1 MIVRFH
7 NGRVALPGGAVD
19 AADIAVEGGA
29 VTTVSAPGDTAA
41 DRAVDLEGG
50 WLLPG
55 FVDTQVNGGGGV
67 LFNDQVDVEAI
78 AAIGAAHAR
87 FGTTAFLPTLISDTP
102 AQIAAALAAVDAA
115 IEQGVPGV
123 VGIHIEGP
131 FINEVKRGI
140 HEAHRIRRLDTGIL
154 ATLTA
159 PHRGRVMLTLA
170 PELCDEEDI
179 RTLVRHGVIVSAG
192 HSDATYDEAQRAI
205 AAGLSGF
212 THLFNAMSPLH
223 HRNPGAVGAAFDS
236 DTYGGLIVDDVH
248 LHPAVVRL
256 AVRTKGKERIM
267 LVTDAMPSVGTNV
280 SEFTLQGKRIA
291 VKDGVC
297 IFEDGTL
304 AGTHLDM
311 ASALRKTVEVTGLP
325 VPDVSAMASAT
336 PAAFLSLEERIG
348 AIAAGQRADW
358 VWLDAGLAPRAT
370 WIGGAIVSET
380 AWGISRPRNDTQAAS

>member
-7 NGRVALPGGAVD
+7 NGRVALPGGTVD
-19 AADIAVEGGA
+19 AADIAVEGSA
-29 VTTVSAPGDTAA
+29 VTTVSAPGDTPA

-236 DTYGGLIVDDVH
+236 DSYCGLIVDDVH

-267 LVTDAMPSVGTNV
+267 LVTAAMPSVGTEG

-336 PAAFLSLEERIG
+336 PAAFLSLADRIG
-348 AIAAGQRADW
+348 AIAVGQRADW

-380 AWGISRPRNDTQAAS
+380 AWGHFQAAQ

>member
-1 MIVRFH
+1 MIFRFQ
-7 NGRVALPGGAVD
+7 NGWVALPSGTVGGV
-19 AADIAVEGGA
+19 DIAIADGT
-29 VTTVSAPGDTAA
+29 VTHVTPVTNMTA
-41 DRAVDLEGG
+41 DRVIDLNGG

-67 LFNDQVDVEAI
+67 LFNDQADVEAI

-102 AQIAAALAAVDAA
+102 AQIATALAAVDAA

-140 HEAHRIRRLDTGIL
+140 HEAHRIRRLDADTL

-170 PELCDEEDI
+170 PELCDDDDI

-192 HSDATYDEAQRAI
+192 HSDATYEEAQRAI
-205 AAGLSGF
+205 DAGLSGF

-223 HRNPGAVGAAFDS
+223 HRHPGAVGAAFDS
-236 DTYGGLIVDDVH
+236 DTYCGLIVDDVH

-256 AVRTKGKERIM
+256 AVQAKGTERIM
-267 LVTDAMPSVGTNV
+267 LVTDAMPSVGTDV

-311 ASALRKTVEVTGLP
+311 ASALRKTIEVTGLP
-325 VPDVSAMASAT
+325 VPAVSAMASTT
-336 PAAFLSLEERIG
+336 PAAFLSLQTQMG
-348 AIAAGQRADW
+348 AIAPGQRADW
-358 VWLDAGLAPRAT
+358 VWLDLDFAPRAT
-370 WIGGAIVSET
+370 WIGGQNVSET
-380 AWGISRPRNDTQAAS
+380 TPALLQTAR

>member
-1 MIVRFH
+1 MIFRFH
-7 NGRVALPGGAVD
+7 NGWVALPTGAVGEV
-19 AADIAVEGGA
+19 DIAIADGI
-29 VTTVSAPGDTAA
+29 VTSARPATTAA
-41 DRAVDLEGG
+41 AHRVIDLDGG

-115 IEQGVPGV
+115 IDQGVPGV

-140 HEAHRIRRLDTGIL
+140 HEAHRIRRLDADTL

-159 PHRGRVMLTLA
+159 LHRGRVMLTLA
-170 PELCDEEDI
+170 PELCDEDDI

-205 AAGLSGF
+205 GAGLTGF

-223 HRNPGAVGAAFDS
+223 HREPGAVGAAFDS
-236 DTYGGLIVDDVH
+236 DAYCGLIVDDVH

-256 AVRTKGKERIM
+256 AVRAKGKDRIM
-267 LVTDAMPSVGTNV
+267 LVTDAMPSVGTDV

-311 ASALRKTVEVTGLP
+311 ASALRKTVEVTGLS
-325 VPDVSAMASAT
+325 VPDVSLMASAT
-336 PAAFLSLEERIG
+336 PAAFLSLQDRIG
-348 AIAAGQRADW
+348 AIAPGQRADW
-358 VWLDAGLAPRAT
+358 VWLDPALAPRAT
-370 WIGGAIVSET
+370 WIGGKIVSES
-380 AWGISRPRNDTQAAS
+380 APDLVQAAQ

>member
-192 HSDATYDEAQRAI
+192 HSDATYDEARRAI

-236 DTYGGLIVDDVH
+236 DTYCGLIVDDVH

-380 AWGISRPRNDTQAAS
+380 AWGHFQAAQ

>member
-1 MIVRFH
+1 MIFRFH
-7 NGRVALPGGAVD
+7 NGQVALPAGAAGAVD
-19 AADIAVEGGA
+19 IAVADGIVTAVAPAAD
-29 VTTVSAPGDTAA
+29 TPA
-41 DRAVDLEGG
+41 DRDIDLGGG

-78 AAIGAAHAR
+78 VAIGAAHAR

-115 IEQGVPGV
+115 IERGVPGV

-140 HEAHRIRRLDTGIL
+140 HEAHRIRRLDTDML

-159 PHRGRVMLTLA
+159 PRRGRVMLTLA

-179 RTLVRHGVIVSAG
+179 HTLVRHGVIVSAG

-205 AAGLSGF
+205 GAGLTGF

-223 HRNPGAVGAAFDS
+223 HRDPGAVGAAFDS
-236 DTYGGLIVDDVH
+236 DTYCGLIVDDVH

-256 AVRTKGKERIM
+256 AVHAKGKDRIM
-267 LVTDAMPSVGTNV
+267 LVTDAMPSVGTDV

-311 ASALRKTVEVTGLP
+311 ASALRKTVEVTGLS
-325 VPDVSAMASAT
+325 VPDVSTMASAT
-336 PAAFLSLEERIG
+336 PAAFLSLQDRIG
-348 AIAAGQRADW
+348 AIAPGQRADW
-358 VWLDAGLAPRAT
+358 VWLDPALAPRAT
-370 WIGGAIVSET
+370 WIGGQIASKSATGLV
-380 AWGISRPRNDTQAAS
+380 QAAQ

>member
-1 MIVRFH
+1 MIFRFH
-7 NGRVALPGGAVD
+7 NGRVALPTGAVGT
-19 AADIAVEGGA
+19 ADIAIADGA
-29 VTTVSAPGDTAA
+29 VLSVTPAA
-41 DRAVDLEGG
+41 DTPVDKAVDLGGG

-87 FGTTAFLPTLISDTP
+87 YGTTAFLPTLISDTP
-102 AQIAAALAAVDAA
+102 AQIASALAAVDAA

-140 HEAHRIRRLDTGIL
+140 HEAHRIRRLDDAIL

-170 PELCDEEDI
+170 PELCAEDDI

-205 AAGLSGF
+205 AAGLTGF

-236 DTYGGLIVDDVH
+236 DSWCGLIVDNVH

-256 AVRTKGKERIM
+256 AVHAKGKDRIM
-267 LVTDAMPSVGTNV
+267 LVTDAMPSVGTDV

-311 ASALRKTVEVTGLP
+311 ASALRKTVEVTGLS
-325 VPDVSAMASAT
+325 VPDVSVMASAT
-336 PAAFLSLEERIG
+336 PATFLSLHDRIG
-348 AIAAGQRADW
+348 AIAPGQRADW
-358 VWLDAGLAPRAT
+358 VWLDAELAPRAT
-370 WIGGAIVSET
+370 WIGGQIISTSAPDFVRT
-380 AWGISRPRNDTQAAS
+380 A

>member
-1 MIVRFH
+1 MIFRFH
-7 NGRVALPGGAVD
+7 NGGVALPTGAVG
-19 AADIAVEGGA
+19 AADIAIAEGA
-29 VTTVSAPGDTAA
+29 IRSVTPAA
-41 DRAVDLEGG
+41 DTPADEVIDLGGG

-102 AQIAAALAAVDAA
+102 AQIASALAAVDAA

-123 VGIHIEGP
+123 AGIHIEGP

-140 HEAHRIRRLDTGIL
+140 HEAHRIRRLDDAIL
-154 ATLTA
+154 ATLTS

-170 PELCDEEDI
+170 PELCDEDDI

-205 AAGLSGF
+205 GAGLTGF

-236 DTYGGLIVDDVH
+236 DTYCGLIVDNVH

-256 AVRTKGKERIM
+256 AVHAKGIHRIM
-267 LVTDAMPSVGTNV
+267 LVTDAMPSVGTDV

-291 VKDGVC
+291 VRDGVC

-311 ASALRKTVEVTGLP
+311 ASALRQTVEATGLS
-325 VPDVSAMASAT
+325 VLDVSVMASTT
-336 PAAFLSLEERIG
+336 PAAFLSLDDRIG
-348 AIAAGQRADW
+348 EIAPGQRADW
-358 VWLDAGLAPRAT
+358 VWLDAELAPRAT
-370 WIGGAIVSET
+370 WIGGRIVPDSAPDFVPT
-380 AWGISRPRNDTQAAS
+380 A

>member
-1 MIVRFH
+1 MIFRFH
-7 NGRVALPGGAVD
+7 NGRVALPTGAVG
-19 AADIAVEGGA
+19 AADIAIADGTILSV
-29 VTTVSAPGDTAA
+29 APAA
-41 DRAVDLEGG
+41 DTPADQVVDLRGG

-67 LFNDQVDVEAI
+67 LFNDQVDVAAI

-87 FGTTAFLPTLISDTP
+87 YGTTAFLPTLISDTP
-102 AQIAAALAAVDAA
+102 AQIASALAAVDAA

-140 HEAHRIRRLDTGIL
+140 HEAHRIRRLDDTIL

-170 PELCDEEDI
+170 PELCDEDDI
-179 RTLVRHGVIVSAG
+179 RTLVGHGVIVSAG

-205 AAGLSGF
+205 GAGLTGF

-236 DTYGGLIVDDVH
+236 DTWCGLIVDNVH

-256 AVRTKGKERIM
+256 AIHAKGKERIM
-267 LVTDAMPSVGTNV
+267 LVTDAMPSVGTDD

-311 ASALRKTVEVTGLP
+311 ASALRKTVEVTGLS
-325 VPDVSAMASAT
+325 VPDVSVMASAT
-336 PAAFLSLEERIG
+336 PAAFLSLHDRIG
-348 AIAAGQRADW
+348 AIVPGQRADW
-358 VWLDAGLAPRAT
+358 VWLDAELSPRAT
-370 WIGGAIVSET
+370 WIGGQIISGSAPDFVQT
-380 AWGISRPRNDTQAAS
+380 A

>member
-1 MIVRFH
+1 MIFRFL
-7 NGRVALPGGAVD
+7 NGRVALPDGAVGAVD
-19 AADIAVEGGA
+19 VTVVDGTVAAVTPAANAAADEVI
-29 VTTVSAPGDTAA
+29 
-41 DRAVDLEGG
+41 DLDGG

-55 FVDTQVNGGGGV
+55 FIDTQVNGGGGV
-67 LFNDQVDVEAI
+67 LFNDQVDVDAI
-78 AAIGAAHAR
+78 AAIGEAHAR

-102 AQIAAALAAVDAA
+102 AQIAAALAAVDDA
-115 IEQGVPGV
+115 IAQGVPGV

-131 FINEVKRGI
+131 FINEIKRGI
-140 HEAHRIRRLDTGIL
+140 HEAHRIRRLDADTL

-170 PELCDEEDI
+170 PELCDEDDI

-205 AAGLSGF
+205 AAGLTGF

-236 DTYGGLIVDDVH
+236 DTWCGLIVDDVH

-256 AVRTKGKERIM
+256 AVHAKGKDRIM
-267 LVTDAMPSVGTNV
+267 LVTDAMPSVGTDV

-311 ASALRKTVEVTGLP
+311 ASAVRKTVEVTGLP
-325 VPDVSAMASAT
+325 VTDVSAMASAT
-336 PAAFLSLEERIG
+336 PAAFLSLQHSIG
-348 AIAAGQRADW
+348 AIAPGQRADW
-358 VWLDAGLAPRAT
+358 AWLDAALQPRAT
-370 WIGGAIVSET
+370 WIGGRMVS
-380 AWGISRPRNDTQAAS
+380 QAASDLVHAAI

>member
-1 MIVRFH
+1 MIYRFH
-7 NGRVALPGGAVD
+7 NGRVALPDGAVG
-19 AADIAVEGGA
+19 AADIAVADGV
-29 VTTVSAPGDTAA
+29 VTSVTPAGPASADHV
-41 DRAVDLEGG
+41 VDLAGG

-55 FVDTQVNGGGGV
+55 FIDTQVNGGGGV

-87 FGTTAFLPTLISDTP
+87 FGTTSFLPTLISDTP
-102 AQIAAALAAVDAA
+102 AQIAAAMAAVEAA

-123 VGIHIEGP
+123 IGIHIEGP

-140 HEAHRIRRLDTGIL
+140 HEAHRIRRLDADTL

-205 AAGLSGF
+205 GAGLSGF

-223 HRNPGAVGAAFDS
+223 HRAPGAVGAAFDS
-236 DTYGGLIVDDVH
+236 DSYCGLIVDDVH

-256 AVRTKGKERIM
+256 AIKAKGVERIM
-267 LVTDAMPSVGTNV
+267 LVTDAMPSVGTDD

-311 ASALRKTVEVTGLP
+311 AAALRKTVEVTGLP
-325 VPDVSAMASAT
+325 VTDVAAMASAT
-336 PAAFLSLEERIG
+336 PAAFLSLQGSHG
-348 AIAAGQRADW
+348 AIAPGQRADW
-358 VWLDAGLAPRAT
+358 VWLGAELDPRAT
-370 WIGGAIVSET
+370 WIGGRIAPDT
-380 AWGISRPRNDTQAAS
+380 APDLARG

>member
-1 MIVRFH
+1 MIFRFH
-7 NGRVALPGGAVD
+7 NGRVALPGGIVGAVD
-19 AADIAVEGGA
+19 IGVADGTVTA
-29 VTTVSAPGDTAA
+29 VTPAA
-41 DRAVDLEGG
+41 TTPPDREIDLDGG

-67 LFNDQVDVEAI
+67 LFNDQVDIEAI

-140 HEAHRIRRLDTGIL
+140 HEAHRIRRLDDAIV

-159 PHRGRVMLTLA
+159 PRRGRVMLTLA
-170 PELCDEEDI
+170 PELCDEDDI

-205 AAGLSGF
+205 GAGLTGF

-236 DTYGGLIVDDVH
+236 DTYCGLIVDNVH

-256 AVRTKGKERIM
+256 AVHAKGKDRIM
-267 LVTDAMPSVGTNV
+267 LVTDAMPSVGTDV

-311 ASALRKTVEVTGLP
+311 ASALRKTVEVTGLS

-336 PAAFLSLEERIG
+336 PAAFLLLQDSIG
-348 AIAAGQRADW
+348 TIAAGQRADW
-358 VWLDAGLAPRAT
+358 VWLSAELAPRAT
-370 WIGGAIVSET
+370 WIGGQIIPESAPDLVQT
-380 AWGISRPRNDTQAAS
+380 AQ

>member
-1 MIVRFH
+1 MIFRFH
-7 NGRVALPGGAVD
+7 NGRIALPAGALGAVD
-19 AADIAVEGGA
+19 IAVADGTVTAVTPAAD
-29 VTTVSAPGDTAA
+29 TLA
-41 DRAVDLEGG
+41 DREIDLDGG

-67 LFNDQVDVEAI
+67 LFNDQVDVAAI

-87 FGTTAFLPTLISDTP
+87 YGTTAFLPTLISDTP

-140 HEAHRIRRLDTGIL
+140 HEAHRIRRLDDAIL
-154 ATLTA
+154 TTLTA

-170 PELCDEEDI
+170 PELCDEDDI

-236 DTYGGLIVDDVH
+236 DSYCGLIVDDVH

-267 LVTDAMPSVGTNV
+267 LVTDAMPSVGTEV

-336 PAAFLSLEERIG
+336 PAAFLSLADRIG
-348 AIAAGQRADW
+348 AIAVGQRADW

-370 WIGGAIVSET
+370 WIGGAIDSET
-380 AWGISRPRNDTQAAS
+380 AWGHFQAAQ

>member
-1 MIVRFH
+1 MIYRFH
-7 NGRVALPGGAVD
+7 NGRVALPDGAVG
-19 AADIAVEGGA
+19 AADIAVADGA
-29 VTTVSAPGDTAA
+29 VTTVGPTGPASADHM
-41 DRAVDLEGG
+41 VDLEGG

-55 FVDTQVNGGGGV
+55 FIDTQVNGGGGV

-102 AQIAAALAAVDAA
+102 AQIAAAMAAVDAA

-140 HEAHRIRRLDTGIL
+140 HEAHRIRRLDAETL

-205 AAGLSGF
+205 SAGLSGF

-223 HRNPGAVGAAFDS
+223 HRAPGAVGAAFDS
-236 DTYGGLIVDDVH
+236 DSYCGLIVDDVH

-256 AVRTKGKERIM
+256 AIKAKGIERVM
-267 LVTDAMPSVGTNV
+267 LVTDAMPSVGTDD

-311 ASALRKTVEVTGLP
+311 AAALRKTVEVTGLP
-325 VPDVSAMASAT
+325 VTDVSAMASAT
-336 PAAFLSLEERIG
+336 PAAFLSLQDSHG
-348 AIAAGQRADW
+348 AIAPGQRADW
-358 VWLDAGLAPRAT
+358 VWLGNELDPRAT
-370 WIGGAIVSET
+370 WIGGRIAPDTVPDL
-380 AWGISRPRNDTQAAS
+380 SRA

>member
-1 MIVRFH
+1 MIFRFH
-7 NGRVALPGGAVD
+7 NGRVVLPTGAVD
-19 AADIAVEGGA
+19 AADIAMAAGA
-29 VTTVSAPGDTAA
+29 IISVAPAAGTSA
-41 DRAVDLEGG
+41 DRTVDLEGG

-78 AAIGAAHAR
+78 AAIGTAHAR

-102 AQIAAALAAVDAA
+102 AQIASALAAVDAA

-140 HEAHRIRRLDTGIL
+140 HEAHRIRRLDDAIL

-170 PELCDEEDI
+170 PELCDENDI

-192 HSDATYDEAQRAI
+192 HSDATYDEAQRAVG
-205 AAGLSGF
+205 AGLSGF

-223 HRNPGAVGAAFDS
+223 HRSPGAVGAAFDS
-236 DTYGGLIVDDVH
+236 DTYCGLIVDNVH

-256 AVRTKGKERIM
+256 AIHAKGRDRIM
-267 LVTDAMPSVGTNV
+267 LVTDAMPSVGTDV

-311 ASALRKTVEVTGLP
+311 ASALRMTVEATGLP
-325 VPDVSAMASAT
+325 VTDVSTMASAT
-336 PAAFLSLEERIG
+336 PAAFLSLNDRLG
-348 AIAAGQRADW
+348 AIAPGQRADW

-370 WIGGAIVSET
+370 WIGGQIVANPASDLVRT
-380 AWGISRPRNDTQAAS
+380 A

>member
-192 HSDATYDEAQRAI
+192 HSDATYDEARRAI

-212 THLFNAMSPLH
+212 THLFNAMSPLR

-236 DTYGGLIVDDVH
+236 DTYCGLIVDDVH

-380 AWGISRPRNDTQAAS
+380 AWGHFQAAQ

>member
-1 MIVRFH
+1 MIYRFH
-7 NGRVALPGGAVD
+7 NGWVALPDGAVG
-19 AADIAVEGGA
+19 AADIAVADGVVTA
-29 VTTVSAPGDTAA
+29 VTATAA
-41 DRAVDLEGG
+41 TPADHVIDLAGG

-67 LFNDQVDVEAI
+67 LFNDQVDVAAI

-87 FGTTAFLPTLISDTP
+87 YGTTAFLPTLISDTP
-102 AQIAAALAAVDAA
+102 AQIAAAMAAVDTA
-115 IEQGVPGV
+115 IEQGVQGV
-123 VGIHIEGP
+123 IGIHIEGP
-131 FINEVKRGI
+131 FINELKRGI
-140 HEAHRIRRLDTGIL
+140 HEAHRIRRLDADTL

-179 RTLVRHGVIVSAG
+179 RMLVRHGVVVSAG
-192 HSDATYDEAQRAI
+192 HSDATYDEARRAI
-205 AAGLSGF
+205 GAGLTGF

-223 HRNPGAVGAAFDS
+223 HRDPGAVGAAFDS
-236 DTYGGLIVDDVH
+236 DTYCGLIVDDVH

-256 AVRTKGKERIM
+256 AVKAKGIDRIM
-267 LVTDAMPSVGTNV
+267 LVTDAMPSVGTDD

-311 ASALRKTVEVTGLP
+311 AAALRKSVEVTGLP

-336 PAAFLSLEERIG
+336 PAAFLSLQDSIG
-348 AIAAGQRADW
+348 AIAPGRRADW
-358 VWLDAGLAPRAT
+358 AWLDAALQPRST
-370 WIGGAIVSET
+370 WIGGKNVSNT
-380 AWGISRPRNDTQAAS
+380 ALDSVQGAQ

>member
-205 AAGLSGF
+205 GAGLTGF

-236 DTYGGLIVDDVH
+236 DTYCGLIVDDVH

-256 AVRTKGKERIM
+256 AVHAKGQERIM
-267 LVTDAMPSVGTNV
+267 LVTDAMPSVGTDV

-311 ASALRKTVEVTGLP
+311 ASALRKTVEVTGLS
-325 VPDVSAMASAT
+325 VPEVSAMASAT
-336 PAAFLSLEERIG
+336 PAAFLSLQDSTG
-348 AIAAGQRADW
+348 AIAPGQRADW
-358 VWLDAGLAPRAT
+358 VWLSADLAPRAT
-370 WIGGAIVSET
+370 WIGGHVVPET
-380 AWGISRPRNDTQAAS
+380 APDLVQAAQ

>member
-1 MIVRFH
+1 MIYRFH
-7 NGRVALPGGAVD
+7 NGWVALPEGAVG
-19 AADIAVEGGA
+19 AADIAVADGV
-29 VTTVSAPGDTAA
+29 VTAVSATAVAPA
-41 DRAVDLEGG
+41 DELIDLEGG

-55 FVDTQVNGGGGV
+55 FVDTQINGGGGV
-67 LFNDQVDVEAI
+67 LFNDQVDVAAI

-102 AQIAAALAAVDAA
+102 AQIAAAMAAVDDA

-123 VGIHIEGP
+123 IGIHIEGP
-131 FINEVKRGI
+131 FINELKRGI
-140 HEAHRIRRLDTGIL
+140 HEAHRIRRLDADTL

-179 RTLVRHGVIVSAG
+179 RTLFRHGVIVSAG

-205 AAGLSGF
+205 RAGLTGF

-223 HRNPGAVGAAFDS
+223 HREPGAVGAAFDS
-236 DTYGGLIVDDVH
+236 DTYCGLIVDDVH

-256 AVRTKGKERIM
+256 AVKAKGVDRIM
-267 LVTDAMPSVGTNV
+267 LVTDAMPSVGTDD

-311 ASALRKTVEVTGLP
+311 AAALRKTVEVTGLS

-336 PAAFLSLEERIG
+336 PAAFLSLQDSIG
-348 AIAAGQRADW
+348 AIAPGRRADW
-358 VWLDAGLAPRAT
+358 AWLDEALQPRST
-370 WIGGAIVSET
+370 WIGGKNVSNT
-380 AWGISRPRNDTQAAS
+380 APDSVQAAQ